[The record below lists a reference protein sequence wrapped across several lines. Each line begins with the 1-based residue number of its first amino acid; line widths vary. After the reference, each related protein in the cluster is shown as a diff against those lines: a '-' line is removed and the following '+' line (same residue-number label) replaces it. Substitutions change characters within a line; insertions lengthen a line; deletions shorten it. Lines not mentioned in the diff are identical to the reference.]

1 MNRIVFDAPVGP
13 LGLEEEGGVLR
24 RLYLPNQ
31 PAEPAGEE
39 TPVLARGRAELLEYF
54 RGERRAF
61 TVPLEPRGTPF
72 QRRVWDALAAVPWG
86 ETVTYGALARQ
97 IGSPGAVRAVGQAN
111 HRNPLPIF
119 LPCHRVVGA
128 DGSLTGYAGGLDMK
142 RFLLELEGAA
152 YGKKM
157 TAFRLSTPRG
167 WPTSPASC
175 WTPRRGCSTW
185 RWPAATPG
193 GSPPCWTPTGSP

>member
-1 MNRIVFDAPVGP
+1 MNCIVFDTPVGP
-13 LGLEEEGGVLR
+13 LGLEEEGGPLR

-119 LPCHRVVGA
+119 LPCHRVVRS
-128 DGSLTGYAGGLDMK
+128 DGTWGNYRGGPAAK
-142 RFLLELEGAA
+142 TFLLELERSA
-152 YGKKM
+152 
-157 TAFRLSTPRG
+157 
-167 WPTSPASC
+167 
-175 WTPRRGCSTW
+175 
-185 RWPAATPG
+185 
-193 GSPPCWTPTGSP
+193 

>member
-1 MNRIVFDAPVGP
+1 MFLTPPWAPC
-13 LGLEEEGGVLR
+13 LEEEGGALR

-142 RFLLELEGAA
+142 RFLLDLEGAC
-152 YGKKM
+152 YGKK
-157 TAFRLSTPRG
+157 
-167 WPTSPASC
+167 
-175 WTPRRGCSTW
+175 
-185 RWPAATPG
+185 
-193 GSPPCWTPTGSP
+193 

>member
-1 MNRIVFDAPVGP
+1 MNRIVFDTPVGP
-13 LGLEEEGGVLR
+13 LGLEEEGGALR
-24 RLYLPNQ
+24 RLYLPGQ
-31 PAEPAGEE
+31 PAERLGEE

-111 HRNPLPIF
+111 HRNPLPIL

-128 DGSLTGYAGGLDMK
+128 DGSLTGYAGGLELK
-142 RFLLELEGAA
+142 RFLLDLEGAE
-152 YGKKM
+152 YGKK
-157 TAFRLSTPRG
+157 
-167 WPTSPASC
+167 
-175 WTPRRGCSTW
+175 
-185 RWPAATPG
+185 
-193 GSPPCWTPTGSP
+193 

>member
-13 LGLEEEGGVLR
+13 LGLEEEGGALR

-31 PAEPAGEE
+31 P
-39 TPVLARGRAELLEYF
+39 
-54 RGERRAF
+54 AF

-152 YGKKM
+152 YGKK
-157 TAFRLSTPRG
+157 
-167 WPTSPASC
+167 
-175 WTPRRGCSTW
+175 
-185 RWPAATPG
+185 
-193 GSPPCWTPTGSP
+193 